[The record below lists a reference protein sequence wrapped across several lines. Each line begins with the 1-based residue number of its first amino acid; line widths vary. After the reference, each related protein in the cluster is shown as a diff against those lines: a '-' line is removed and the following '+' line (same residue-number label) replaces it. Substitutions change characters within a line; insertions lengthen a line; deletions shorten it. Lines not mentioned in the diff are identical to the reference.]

1 METLNPLTPNTA
13 AFLDSLAFGDID
25 TKTPNPTA
33 FPPSAFFPVPGR
45 DTPEES
51 SPDSILDAADGKQG
65 RNQSFNLSDDSETEM
80 TTGAAAQ
87 NKRKAQASKQ
97 NAEDNDDE
105 DESFSEN
112 DGHEDKRQHGNDKS
126 GRGRRNTLEKKG
138 NDKGP
143 KDTTTKAQRRKE
155 QNRAAQKAFR
165 ERREAKVRDLE
176 AKVAELEAKSFG
188 ASVENENLRGIL
200 RRLQEENVALKQAAF
215 TFSVPFNGNS
225 STSNNNSTTTTT
237 ASAATTTQR
246 SGQQTPT
253 AAALN
258 QQPSG
263 IDWSQFANFKVQ
275 QIAKPPSPPQS
286 VSNDSLRSIHEA
298 SPHFAHRQ
306 STSSVPGASPESLV
320 SINGPSPS
328 SGSERNAAPSLF
340 SGNAS
345 VQPQL
350 SRSPNTQSPADNL
363 STPSSIGGTN
373 KEDVEALFR
382 SLYPNGIDS
391 ILASANNNG
400 TTQAANTT
408 TTAQPV
414 QSVQSQ
420 YTFLSSQ
427 PGLTS
432 AADSNNLAKMFGD
445 ATSYRDSSAVPSNPL
460 AGLNSLNASTT
471 SNASTTTNVIP
482 ASNPLANQ
490 AQWADLT
497 ENSVSDFLASLSGAN
512 ATSDSA
518 DVLGGADDDAF
529 SKQLEA
535 LIAQSGGTSPSAPF
549 VFPGTTFS
557 PNAYLNMSPSPLQSL
572 SNSQTPRSTTGES
585 ASASASPS
593 SDAAAAFASSTG
605 APVCGTSK
613 VIHVLGEDG
622 RVMRPSE
629 VWTKMGM
636 HTTEPG
642 DFLIDDLC
650 DQMKSKATCKDGRRY
665 MKFDD
670 VKTMVAARASGV
682 DCDDEPSPHAKT
694 EYADP
699 AESQARL
706 NEAYIQAN
714 GGL

>member
-1 METLNPLTPNTA
+1 MEALNPLTPNTA

-51 SPDSILDAADGKQG
+51 SPDSILDANDGKQT
-65 RNQSFNLSDDSETEM
+65 RNQSFNSDDSETEM
-80 TTGAAAQ
+80 TSAAAVQ
-87 NKRKAQASKQ
+87 NKRKAQPKP
-97 NAEDNDDE
+97 D
-105 DESFSEN
+105 SFSEN

-126 GRGRRNTLEKKG
+126 GRARRNTLEKKG

-225 STSNNNSTTTTT
+225 ASTTNTT
-237 ASAATTTQR
+237 SAAPASTTNQR

-298 SPHFAHRQ
+298 SPHLAHRG
-306 STSSVPGASPESLV
+306 SSSSIPGASPESLV

-340 SGNAS
+340 SGNNTS
-345 VQPQL
+345 TQPQL

-373 KEDVEALFR
+373 KDDVEALFR

-391 ILASANNNG
+391 VLANANSTGN
-400 TTQAANTT
+400 TPAATNAT
-408 TTAQPV
+408 QPV

-432 AADSNNLAKMFGD
+432 SLADSTSSTYAKMFGD
-445 ATSYRDSSAVPSNPL
+445 ATSYRDSSVPANPL
-460 AGLNSLNASTT
+460 TGLNSLNASTN
-471 SNASTTTNVIP
+471 SNA
-482 ASNPLANQ
+482 PLANQ

-512 ATSDSA
+512 ATA
-518 DVLGGADDDAF
+518 DTADALGGADDDAF

-585 ASASASPS
+585 ASTSASPS

-613 VIHVLGEDG
+613 VIHVL
-622 RVMRPSE
+622 E

-650 DQMKSKATCKDGRRY
+650 DQMKSKATCKDG
-665 MKFDD
+665 M
-670 VKTMVAARASGV
+670 
-682 DCDDEPSPHAKT
+682 
-694 EYADP
+694 
-699 AESQARL
+699 
-706 NEAYIQAN
+706 
-714 GGL
+714 

>member
-1 METLNPLTPNTA
+1 MT
-13 AFLDSLAFGDID
+13 
-25 TKTPNPTA
+25 
-33 FPPSAFFPVPGR
+33 
-45 DTPEES
+45 
-51 SPDSILDAADGKQG
+51 
-65 RNQSFNLSDDSETEM
+65 SD
-80 TTGAAAQ
+80 
-87 NKRKAQASKQ
+87 
-97 NAEDNDDE
+97 
-105 DESFSEN
+105 SFSEN
-112 DGHEDKRQHGNDKS
+112 DGHEDKRQHGNDK
-126 GRGRRNTLEKKG
+126 RGRRNTLEKKG
-138 NDKGP
+138 NEKGP

-225 STSNNNSTTTTT
+225 TT
-237 ASAATTTQR
+237 ATNNAAAPAAAAAATQR

-298 SPHFAHRQ
+298 SPHLAHRG
-306 STSSVPGASPESLV
+306 SNSSIPGASPESLV

-328 SGSERNAAPSLF
+328 SGSERNAAPTLF
-340 SGNAS
+340 SGNTAA
-345 VQPQL
+345 QPQL

-391 ILASANNNG
+391 ILASANNTGN
-400 TTQAANTT
+400 TPAATNTT
-408 TTAQPV
+408 ATQPV

-427 PGLTS
+427 PALTS
-432 AADSNNLAKMFGD
+432 LADSSSNNYAKLFGD
-445 ATSYRDSSAVPSNPL
+445 ATAYRDSSVASNPL
-460 AGLNSLNASTT
+460 AGLNSLNTSAN
-471 SNASTTTNVIP
+471 SNASTANAIP
-482 ASNPLANQ
+482 PSNPLSNQ

-512 ATSDSA
+512 ATTDTA
-518 DVLGGADDDAF
+518 DALGGADEDAF

-613 VIHVLGEDG
+613 VIHVLGDDG

-650 DQMKSKATCKDGRRY
+650 DQMKSKATCKDG
-665 MKFDD
+665 M
-670 VKTMVAARASGV
+670 
-682 DCDDEPSPHAKT
+682 
-694 EYADP
+694 
-699 AESQARL
+699 
-706 NEAYIQAN
+706 
-714 GGL
+714 